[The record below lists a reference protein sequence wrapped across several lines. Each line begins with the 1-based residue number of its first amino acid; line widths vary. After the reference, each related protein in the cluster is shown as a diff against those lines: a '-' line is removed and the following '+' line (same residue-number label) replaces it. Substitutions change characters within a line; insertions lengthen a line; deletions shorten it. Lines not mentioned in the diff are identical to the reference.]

1 MNRVRYRLMALAVLP
16 FLLAMAVDL
25 TAFALLRDRLPDRL
39 ASHFTASGSSD
50 DTQSHTS
57 YLVLVLV
64 MHIGLAALWAVVART
79 GDAAVR
85 GLRWM
90 VWVGYAVAG
99 LVGYLMVAVLVA
111 NADAADPG
119 RVRMPL
125 WQLVI
130 GAGCGA
136 LAAGIGRLLLLT
148 VSMPAP
154 LPSPGPGE
162 PERLDLAEGEVA
174 GWMRRAPSR
183 VLLGTGLA
191 MIATALVL
199 LYAGGTRHAL
209 VALGGALICLAFSCP
224 YVTVDRHG
232 LTARPTV
239 LPWPRIRVP
248 LSDVDRAISREIK
261 ILAEYGGWGYRMR
274 PGKTGLML
282 RSGEALVVRR
292 AGGREFAVTVDDSAT
307 AAALLNTLADREGAK
322 R

>member
-1 MNRVRYRLMALAVLP
+1 MNRVRYRLVAIAVLP
-16 FLLAMAVDL
+16 FLLALAVDL
-25 TAFALLRDRLPDRL
+25 TAFVLLRDRLPDRL
-39 ASHFTASGSSD
+39 ASHFTAGGSSD

-57 YLVLVLV
+57 YLLFVLVTHV
-64 MHIGLAALWAVVART
+64 GLAALWTVVART
-79 GDAAVR
+79 GDPAVR

-90 VWVGYAVAG
+90 IGAGYATAG
-99 LVGYLMVAVLVA
+99 LLGYLMVAVLVA
-111 NADAADPG
+111 NADATDPG
-119 RVRMPL
+119 QVRMPP
-125 WQLVI
+125 WQLAI

-136 LAAGIGRLLLLT
+136 LAAGIGWLLLLT

-154 LPSPGPGE
+154 MPSPGPGE
-162 PERLDLAEGEVA
+162 AERLDLAEGESA
-174 GWMRRAPSR
+174 GWLRRAPSR
-183 VLLGTGLA
+183 VMLA
-191 MIATALVL
+191 MGVALALTGIAL
-199 LYAGGTRHAL
+199 LYAGGTPHAII
-209 VALGGALICLAFSCP
+209 VLGGALLCLAFSCP

-248 LSDVDRAISREIK
+248 LSDVDRAISREVK
-261 ILAEYGGWGYRMR
+261 ILSEYGGWGYRMR

-292 AGGREFAVTVDDSAT
+292 VGGREFAVTVDDSAT

>member
-1 MNRVRYRLMALAVLP
+1 MNRVRYRLVAIAVLP
-16 FLLAMAVDL
+16 FLLALAVDL
-25 TAFALLRDRLPDRL
+25 TAYALLRDRLPDRL
-39 ASHFTASGSSD
+39 ASHFTAGGSSD

-57 YLVLVLV
+57 YLVFVLV
-64 MHIGLAALWAVVART
+64 MQVGLAALWAVVART
-79 GDAAVR
+79 GDPAVR

-90 VWVGYAVAG
+90 VGAGYATAS

-111 NADAADPG
+111 NADATDPG
-119 RVRMPL
+119 RVRMPP
-125 WQLVI
+125 WQLAV

-136 LAAGIGRLLLLT
+136 LAAGIGWLLLLT

-154 LPSPGPGE
+154 MSSPGPGE
-162 PERLDLAEGEVA
+162 AERLDLAEGEAA

-183 VLLGTGLA
+183 VLLGMGWRWPSRASPCCTPH
-191 MIATALVL
+191 
-199 LYAGGTRHAL
+199 GTRHA
-209 VALGGALICLAFSCP
+209 VIVLGGALLCLAFSCP

-248 LSDVDRAISREIK
+248 LSDVDRAISREVK
-261 ILAEYGGWGYRMR
+261 ILSEYGGWGYRMR

-307 AAALLNTLADREGAK
+307 AAALLNTLADREGVK

>member
-1 MNRVRYRLMALAVLP
+1 MNRVRYRLVALAVLP
-16 FLLAMAVDL
+16 FLLAIAVDL
-25 TAFALLRDRLPDRL
+25 TAFAFLRARLPDQL
-39 ASHFTASGSSD
+39 ASHFTASGGSD

-57 YLVLVLV
+57 YLVFVLV
-64 MHIGLAALWAVVART
+64 THIGLAALWAVVART

-85 GLRWM
+85 GLRWT
-90 VWVGYAVAG
+90 VGAGYAVAG

-111 NADAADPG
+111 NTDAVDPA
-119 RVRMPL
+119 RVRMPP
-125 WQLVI
+125 WQLAV

-136 LAAGIGRLLLLT
+136 LAAGIGWLLLLT
-148 VSMPAP
+148 VPMPAP
-154 LPSPGPGE
+154 MPSPGPGE

-183 VLLGTGLA
+183 VLLA
-191 MIATALVL
+191 MGVALIVTAIAL
-199 LYAGGTRHAL
+199 LYAGGTRHAII
-209 VALGGALICLAFSCP
+209 ALGGALLCLAFSCP

-248 LSDVDRAISREIK
+248 LSDVDRAISREVK

-307 AAALLNTLADREGAK
+307 AAALLNTLAHREGAK